1 MGVLT
6 TTADS
11 QIAESTG
18 SERRAAP
25 RRPLHEIP
33 QISEVKMLSQPVK
46 VVNVSRTGLLMKST
60 SRLIPGRQTR
70 LRFEGPSLSTWVPSR
85 IARCEVGSL
94 EGGKI
99 VYIVGV
105 VFDTPLPFVDDSHE
119 EPQPET
125 APQAVAPSSTAPMFN
140 APAVIAAVAGAPA
153 FETARIPAPSPS
165 APAFDASH
173 MPAPPPSAPAFVEAV
188 VMNDW

>member
-6 TTADS
+6 STADS
-11 QIAESTG
+11 GIPQMEETSGAD
-18 SERRAAP
+18 RRAAP

-46 VVNVSRTGLLMKST
+46 VVNVSRTGLLMNST
-60 SRLIPGRQTR
+60 SRLIPGRRTR

-94 EGGKI
+94 EGGRI

-105 VFDTPLPFVDDSHE
+105 VFDTPLAFVDDQRE
-119 EPQPET
+119 ESRPPAAAQMR
-125 APQAVAPSSTAPMFN
+125 AAPS
-140 APAVIAAVAGAPA
+140 IAG
-153 FETARIPAPSPS
+153 FDAPSVSGPGAC
-165 APAFDASH
+165 APAFDAAH
-173 MPAPPPSAPAFVEAV
+173 ILAPTAPAFVETV

>member
-6 TTADS
+6 GTVDGALAEQTGADRRTA
-11 QIAESTG
+11 
-18 SERRAAP
+18 R
-25 RRPLHEIP
+25 RRPLDEIP

-105 VFDTPLPFVDDSHE
+105 VFDSPLAFVDDSHE
-119 EPQPET
+119 EPQPEPAPPVT
-125 APQAVAPSSTAPMFN
+125 APPSTAQLLAPPVMS
-140 APAVIAAVAGAPA
+140 PAV
-153 FETARIPAPSPS
+153 S
-165 APAFDASH
+165 APAFDATH
-173 MPAPPPSAPAFVEAV
+173 MPAPPPAAPAFVEAV

>member
-6 TTADS
+6 NTVES
-11 QIAESTG
+11 QVAESTG
-18 SERRAAP
+18 ADRRAAR
-25 RRPLHEIP
+25 RRPLDEIP

-105 VFDTPLPFVDDSHE
+105 VFDTPLAFVE
-119 EPQPET
+119 ESQEAPKPEGASQAT
-125 APQAVAPSSTAPMFN
+125 TSSTVPIVSAPQVIE
-140 APAVIAAVAGAPA
+140 PAASG
-153 FETARIPAPSPS
+153 R
-165 APAFDASH
+165 AFDSAD
-173 MPAPPPSAPAFVEAV
+173 MPPPPIAPAFVEAV

>member
-6 TTADS
+6 MTAGGELRRMEQTSGAD
-11 QIAESTG
+11 
-18 SERRAAP
+18 RRAAP
-25 RRPLHEIP
+25 RRALHEIP
-33 QISEVKMLSQPVK
+33 QISQVKMLSQPVK
-46 VVNVSRTGLLMKST
+46 VVNVSRTGLLMNST
-60 SRLIPGRQTR
+60 SRLIPGRRTR

-105 VFDTPLPFVDDSHE
+105 VFETPLAFVDDRRE
-119 EPQPET
+119 ESRPPAGAQ
-125 APQAVAPSSTAPMFN
+125 APSIAPAFGTPLAVGPAAN
-140 APAVIAAVAGAPA
+140 PPAFDTPHIPAPAV
-153 FETARIPAPSPS
+153 
-165 APAFDASH
+165 
-173 MPAPPPSAPAFVEAV
+173 PAFVETL